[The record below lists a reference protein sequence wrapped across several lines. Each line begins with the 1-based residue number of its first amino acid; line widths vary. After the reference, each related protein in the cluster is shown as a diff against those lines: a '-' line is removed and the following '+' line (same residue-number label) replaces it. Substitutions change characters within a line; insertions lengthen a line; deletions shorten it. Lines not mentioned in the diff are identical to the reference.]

1 MAIFNSYVCLP
12 EGTGI
17 MEFST
22 RIIPNRLNVGRSW
35 IGEMGFTLCR
45 VWEPIDWWSERF
57 RLVNEFGLSRFS
69 TSNLVLLSGKRYM

>member
-35 IGEMGFTLCR
+35 ISEMGFTLCR
-45 VWEPIDWWSERF
+45 GWEPIESIVDICGAN
-57 RLVNEFGLSRFS
+57 V
-69 TSNLVLLSGKRYM
+69 SGW